1 MLFKILI
8 YFFGTTAD
16 TSEGLVR
23 IVNRETN
30 ERSLIKGF
38 SSLIEDISFAHL
50 YDILMLACIEQSGNV
65 YVYVVKEEPY
75 PSQKLKVISAFQING
90 VCILIFLIIRIKVL
104 CIVVRS
110 NQTN

>member
-1 MLFKILI
+1 MLFKIPKI
-8 YFFGTTAD
+8 VFFYFYATTAD

-50 YDILMLACIEQSGNV
+50 YEILMLACIDKSGTV
-65 YVYVVKEEPY
+65 YVYVVNEEPY
-75 PSQKLKVISAFQING
+75 PSQKLKITQVFQING
-90 VCILIFLIIRIKVL
+90 VCILTF
-104 CIVVRS
+104 
-110 NQTN
+110 